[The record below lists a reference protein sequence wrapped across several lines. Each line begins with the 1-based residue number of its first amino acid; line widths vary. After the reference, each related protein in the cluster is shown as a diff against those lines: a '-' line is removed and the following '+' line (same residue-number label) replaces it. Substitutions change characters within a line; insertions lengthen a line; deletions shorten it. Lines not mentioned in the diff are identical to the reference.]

1 MQYCIRRID
10 IGVTVGA
17 EEPQWRLCILH
28 SGWRVKRWCEEWLV
42 AAAQCYIEQTRQ
54 SVEDKVHMQVECL
67 SIPTGQECQDSQ
79 PLDGKSKDCIL
90 PGAVAHVYG
99 KAISLCVENTGDC
112 LAWKFTLQDSRT
124 NTAYVGS
131 TVMIHETPV
140 VSSPMQEPPYL
151 ARRLY
156 LDDRSLKRWGGE

>member
-10 IGVTVGA
+10 I
-17 EEPQWRLCILH
+17 EEPQGRLCILH
-28 SGWRVKRWCEEWLV
+28 SGWRVKRWCEEWHLT
-42 AAAQCYIEQTRQ
+42 CYDEQTRQ
-54 SVEDKVHMQVECL
+54 SVEDKVHIQVECL

-99 KAISLCVENTGDC
+99 KVISLYVENTGDS
-112 LAWKFTLQDSRT
+112 LAWKFILQDSRT

-131 TVMIHETPV
+131 TVMTHETPV
-140 VSSPMQEPPYL
+140 VSSPPPHMTY
-151 ARRLY
+151 AAPAT
-156 LDDRSLKRWGGE
+156 EE